1 MFLPSLAPPKKEGV
15 SRANAFGRRTKL
27 VNVLA
32 SAGDVSCPALARQ
45 LQHFLHDVILG
56 ADRIGVVVAVL
67 VRFHGAEQPG
77 AAVAGLAAEVA
88 GPGRVQVDF
97 RIARAFRE
105 LMPHDSR
112 GSISAG
118 IHVGAAALTLVAEDG
133 AGFAAARALVGIA
146 HHRIMD
152 DFAGHD
158 RRRRTMVSA
167 ELGAE
172 ARIRHV
178 LIGQDEIDSI
188 GVVGQVLVL
197 DGVVDDG
204 LNVAVSVKALPQR
217 IVVVVIVLGRVV
229 HGIQDVLAG
238 AIAIGGVNFF
248 LSRATQ
254 MAEIVVDNP
263 FVFGAPVAVP
273 DDVNRGSFL
282 KNGSA
287 VVVDVAGIAVAICQ
301 RVWRLVIGPQ
311 RVGSIVLGESRAGK
325 AHRDHKA

>member
-1 MFLPSLAPPKKEGV
+1 
-15 SRANAFGRRTKL
+15 
-27 VNVLA
+27 
-32 SAGDVSCPALARQ
+32 
-45 LQHFLHDVILG
+45 
-56 ADRIGVVVAVL
+56 
-67 VRFHGAEQPG
+67 
-77 AAVAGLAAEVA
+77 
-88 GPGRVQVDF
+88 
-97 RIARAFRE
+97 
-105 LMPHDSR
+105 MPHDSR

-133 AGFAAARALVGIA
+133 AGFAAARALVGITN
-146 HHRIMD
+146 HRIMD

-158 RRRRTMVSA
+158 RGRRTMVSA

-197 DGVVDDG
+197 DGLVDDG
-204 LNVAVSVKALPQR
+204 LNVAVPVKALPQR

-238 AIAIGGVNFF
+238 AIAVGGVDFF

-263 FVFGAPVAVP
+263 FVLGAPISVP
-273 DDVNRGSFL
+273 DDVNGGTFS
-282 KNGSA
+282 KT
-287 VVVDVAGIAVAICQ
+287 
-301 RVWRLVIGPQ
+301 GPP
-311 RVGSIVLGESRAGK
+311 L
-325 AHRDHKA
+325 